1 MLFKI
6 ALKNLLGARLR
17 TFLNVLVTAFSFFL
31 ILFVSGMYNGML
43 EHAKQVTMDT
53 EIAGGAYWHPEYDP
67 LDPMTFEDAHSVLPG
82 DLQSLVDQKKAFPV
96 LVSQASIYPGGRIMP
111 VIMKG
116 IPPGQ
121 NIVNMPTDA
130 LAGRD
135 DIAIPVL
142 IGKGMARDAKL
153 EVGDAFTIR
162 WLDADLTYD
171 ADEGTVVNIMD
182 TENFKLD
189 MGHIWIPLEKAQT
202 MLAMEG
208 KATYVT
214 YEKELQPVNNL
225 LFYGDEQIS
234 GSDSTNFGNWTAYG
248 ISGGNVSVASQKFQ
262 VVTETDEANEGAS
275 LAIKYIGGTD
285 AITAGRT
292 YRVAAKLANTG
303 GAITPAIKFS
313 LGGTHVSVKATD
325 SSEPQNGTINTT
337 EQEYYADITTINNT
351 GALIFFNPSS
361 ASSTT
366 FTLDDISIKE
376 KGVWIPRDIN
386 YLVQDMEAIIAADKP
401 GAQIMYMILLA
412 LAAMGIFNAQVL
424 SIFRR
429 GREIGTLMAI
439 GMTRPRV
446 VGLFTL
452 EGGLNAVLAA
462 VATLIFFG
470 PVLWYFGV
478 YGIPMPIDYTE
489 MGMIMARRLI
499 PIYTIGLVVS
509 TTILVSIIVLIVS
522 YIPSRRIARMKPTD
536 ALRGKAV
543 A

>member
-1 MLFKI
+1 MLFRI

-31 ILFVSGMYNGML
+31 ILFMSAMYDGML
-43 EHAKQVTMDT
+43 QHAKQVTMDT

-67 LDPMTFEDAHSVLPG
+67 LDPMTFEDAHSVPPVAV
-82 DLQSLVDQKKAFPV
+82 QALVDEKKAFPV

-111 VIMKG
+111 TIMKG
-116 IPPGQ
+116 IPPAQ

-130 LAGRD
+130 LFGHEE
-135 DIAIPVL
+135 IAIPVL
-142 IGKGMARDAKL
+142 IGKGMASDTKL

-171 ADEGTVVNIMD
+171 ANEGTVVHIMD

-189 MGHIWIPLEKAQT
+189 MGHIWIPLNKAQS

-208 KATYVT
+208 EATYVT
-214 YEKELQPVNNL
+214 YEKGVPPVQ
-225 LFYGDEQIS
+225 DK
-234 GSDSTNFGNWTAYG
+234 GN
-248 ISGGNVSVASQKFQ
+248 
-262 VVTETDEANEGAS
+262 
-275 LAIKYIGGTD
+275 
-285 AITAGRT
+285 
-292 YRVAAKLANTG
+292 
-303 GAITPAIKFS
+303 
-313 LGGTHVSVKATD
+313 
-325 SSEPQNGTINTT
+325 
-337 EQEYYADITTINNT
+337 
-351 GALIFFNPSS
+351 
-361 ASSTT
+361 
-366 FTLDDISIKE
+366 
-376 KGVWIPRDIN
+376 WIPRDIN
-386 YLVQDMEAIIAADKP
+386 YLVQDMEAIIEADKP
-401 GAQIMYMILLA
+401 GAQIMYLILLA

-478 YGIPMPIDYTE
+478 YGIPLPIDYSE
-489 MGMIMARRLI
+489 MGLIMAKRLI
-499 PIYTIGLVVS
+499 PVYTIGLVIS

-522 YIPSRRIARMKPTD
+522 YIPSRRIAKMKPTN
-536 ALRGKAV
+536 ALRGKVMA
-543 A
+543 

>member
-1 MLFKI
+1 LLFKI
-6 ALKNLLGARLR
+6 AIKNLLGARLR

-31 ILFVSGMYNGML
+31 ILFMSAMYDGML

-67 LDPMTFEDAHSVLPG
+67 LDPMTFEDAHSALPR
-82 DLQSLVDQKKAFPV
+82 DVQLLVDQKKAFPV

-111 VIMKG
+111 AIMKG

-130 LAGRD
+130 LSGHD

-142 IGKGMARDAKL
+142 IGKGMASDTKL
-153 EVGDAFTIR
+153 NVGDAFTIR
-162 WLDADLTYD
+162 WLDTDRTYD
-171 ADEGTVVNIMD
+171 ADEGTVVHIMD

-189 MGHIWIPLEKAQT
+189 MSHIWIPLKKAQT

-208 KATYVT
+208 EATYAT
-214 YEKELQPVNNL
+214 YEKGLPPVQDK
-225 LFYGDEQIS
+225 GD
-234 GSDSTNFGNWTAYG
+234 
-248 ISGGNVSVASQKFQ
+248 
-262 VVTETDEANEGAS
+262 
-275 LAIKYIGGTD
+275 
-285 AITAGRT
+285 
-292 YRVAAKLANTG
+292 
-303 GAITPAIKFS
+303 
-313 LGGTHVSVKATD
+313 
-325 SSEPQNGTINTT
+325 
-337 EQEYYADITTINNT
+337 
-351 GALIFFNPSS
+351 
-361 ASSTT
+361 
-366 FTLDDISIKE
+366 
-376 KGVWIPRDIN
+376 WIPRDIN

-401 GAQIMYMILLA
+401 GAQVMYMILLA

-478 YGIPMPIDYTE
+478 YGIPLPIDYTE
-489 MGMIMARRLI
+489 MGMIIAKRLI
-499 PIYTIGLVVS
+499 PVYTIGLVVS
-509 TTILVSIIVLIVS
+509 TTILYHCTHSELLAFTTNCPHET
-522 YIPSRRIARMKPTD
+522 Y
-536 ALRGKAV
+536 
-543 A
+543 